1 MLSGT
6 VLTTSAMAAVDRTA
20 IAGGIPGIVL
30 MESAGR
36 AITRAIVDRFPPC
49 RVLVLAGPG
58 NNGGDGYVVARRL
71 RAAGWPVTVAAFGD
85 RGRLKGDAALAA
97 ARWPGPVR
105 PLDEAPDLPGEL
117 VVDALF
123 GAGLD
128 RPLDDDLAKT
138 LERCTAGRRHV
149 VAVDVPSGVDGDTGA
164 VSAGTPR
171 AALTVT
177 FCRPKPG
184 HLLQPAAGLMG
195 EIVCADIGIPDAA
208 VAAHDVGLRVNTPA
222 EWAHLL
228 PQRTAVAHKYSFGH
242 ALIIGGGAAETG
254 AASMAALAAARIGA
268 GLVTVAAPSEA
279 LASYAARGASLM
291 TRPLDTAGDLDRL
304 LAERRYA
311 AILFGP
317 AAGLGPRSTAIVER
331 LLAAGRPLV
340 LDADALTAFGQL
352 QGDAARPMP
361 LPAATVLTPHDGE
374 FRRLSAAT
382 GDRLH
387 RALDAAAAFGCTVL
401 LKGADTVVAAADG
414 RARLNPGAPGNLA
427 TAGTGDV
434 LAGMITGLVAQ
445 GLEPF
450 AAAAAA
456 AWLHGVAAA
465 ACPTPM
471 LATDLLP
478 QLPRALAAAPSA
490 GSA

>member
-6 VLTTSAMAAVDRTA
+6 VLTTSAMAAVDRAA

-30 MESAGR
+30 MEAAGR

-71 RAAGWPVTVAAFGD
+71 QAAGWPVAVAAFGD
-85 RGRLKGDAALAA
+85 RDRLRGDAALAA

-138 LERCTAGRRHV
+138 LERCTAGRRHI
-149 VAVDVPSGVDGDTGA
+149 VAVDVPSGVDGNTGA

-208 VAAHDVGLRVNTPA
+208 VEAHDVGLRVNTPA

-228 PQRTAVAHKYSFGH
+228 PERTAVAHKYRFGH
-242 ALIIGGGAAETG
+242 ALIIGGGAAQTG
-254 AASMAALAAARIGA
+254 AASMAALAAARSGA
-268 GLVTVAAPSEA
+268 GLVTVAAPREA
-279 LASYAARGASLM
+279 LAVYAAREASLM

-317 AAGLGPRSTAIVER
+317 AAGLGPRTTAIVER

-340 LDADALTAFGQL
+340 LDADALTALGRL
-352 QGDAARPMP
+352 RGDAARPQP

-374 FRRLSAAT
+374 FGRLSAAT

-387 RALDAAAAFGCTVL
+387 RALEAAAAFGCTVL
-401 LKGADTVVAAADG
+401 LKGSDSVVAADG
-414 RARLNPGAPGNLA
+414 RARLNPRAPGNLA

-450 AAAAAA
+450 DAAAAA

-478 QLPRALAAAPSA
+478 QLPRALAAALSA
-490 GSA
+490 GSV